1 MKILLDTSVL
11 VAAIVEAHPAHKLT
25 LPWLQRVKT
34 KEDIGVVAAHSI
46 AELYAILTTLPIQPR
61 ISPKVAK
68 QLIQQDVL
76 SVCEIVAL
84 SDEDY
89 RTVITIH
96 KKTRKKN
103 YFHFFRVFR
112 VFRGLSSYDPM
123 RSAFYATFPHPV
135 PLLIPECQ
143 AGWLSPL
150 SAVCRL

>member
-11 VAAIVEAHPAHKLT
+11 VAAIVETHPAHKLT

-76 SVCEIVAL
+76 SVCEIVVL

-89 RTVITIH
+89 KAVITHLAETGISGGVTYDALILH
-96 KKTRKKN
+96 AALKARVDKVVTLNEKD
-103 YFHFFRVFR
+103 FRR
-112 VFRGLSSYDPM
+112 IYPELSEKIM
-123 RSAFYATFPHPV
+123 
-135 PLLIPECQ
+135 
-143 AGWLSPL
+143 SP
-150 SAVCRL
+150 